1 VNGKAGQSPNDLGF
15 GSVVSRESRQR
26 LLNRDGSFNV
36 ERVGIPWYGSMSLY
50 HTLIN
55 TTWTRFLGLVSLGY
69 LVANLAFALVY
80 YGLGPGSLHGP
91 DVFAAS
97 DRLWQCFFFS
107 VQTLATIGY
116 GVVSPASHSA
126 NVVVAVESVTGLVGF
141 AVVSGIA
148 FARFARPVG
157 RFIFSDRA
165 LVAPFQGGTALMF
178 RTTNARQNQMVD
190 VHARLL
196 LARRLGPDRMEREFV
211 ELALEREHVAF
222 FPLTWTVVHPITAS
236 SPLWGADAEALGACD
251 SEFIVLMSGVD
262 ETFSQTVFARTS
274 YRGDEI
280 VFGAR
285 FVDAFD
291 RSRDDGVLRV
301 DVRKLSEIEVP
312 RSPSPPGGEGDRR

>member
-1 VNGKAGQSPNDLGF
+1 VNGRGRQGPNDLGF
-15 GSVVSRESRQR
+15 GAVVSRESRQR

-69 LVANLAFALVY
+69 LVANFGFALVY
-80 YGLGPGSLHGP
+80 FGLGPGALHGP
-91 DVFAAS
+91 EAAS
-97 DRLWQCFFFS
+97 AGERLWQCFFFS

-116 GVVSPASHSA
+116 GVVSPASHAA

-190 VHARLL
+190 VHARVL
-196 LARRLGPDRMEREFV
+196 LARRVGPDRMEREFI

-222 FPLTWTVVHPITAS
+222 FPLTWTVVHPITES
-236 SPLWGADAEALGACD
+236 SPLWGASKQALGECD
-251 SEFIVLMSGVD
+251 TEFIVLISGVD

-274 YRGDEI
+274 YRGSEI
-280 VFGAR
+280 LFGAR

-301 DVRKLSEIEVP
+301 DVRKLSQVEPAAVSPE
-312 RSPSPPGGEGDRR
+312 RSAG

>member
-1 VNGKAGQSPNDLGF
+1 VSDQAGQGPNDLGF
-15 GSVVSRESRQR
+15 GAVVSRESRQR

-36 ERVGIPWYGSMSLY
+36 ERVGLPWYNSMSLY

-55 TTWTRFLGLVSLGY
+55 TSWTRFLGLVSLGY
-69 LVANLAFALVY
+69 LLANLGFALLY
-80 YGLGPGSLHGP
+80 FGLGPGSLHGP
-91 DVFAAS
+91 DVTAEAE
-97 DRLWQCFFFS
+97 RLWQCFFFS

-116 GVVSPASHSA
+116 GVVSPATRAA

-157 RFIFSDRA
+157 RFIFSERA
-165 LVAPFQGGTALMF
+165 LVAPFKGGTGLMF
-178 RTTNARQNQMVD
+178 RTTNARQNQMLD
-190 VHARLL
+190 VHARVL
-196 LARRLGPDRMEREFV
+196 LARRIGPDRMQREFI

-222 FPLTWTVVHPITAS
+222 FPLTWTVVHPITPTG
-236 SPLWGADAEALGACD
+236 PLWGATAESLGACD
-251 SEFIVLMSGVD
+251 SEFIVLLSGVD

-274 YRGDEI
+274 YRGDEV

-301 DVRKLSEIEVP
+301 DVRKLNEYE
-312 RSPSPPGGEGDRR
+312 RSPL

>member
-1 VNGKAGQSPNDLGF
+1 VNGKRGPAPNDLGF
-15 GSVVSRESRQR
+15 GAVVSRESRRR

-36 ERVGIPWYGSMSLY
+36 SRVGIPWYGSMSLY

-55 TTWTRFLGLVSLGY
+55 TSWTRFLGLVSLGY
-69 LVANLAFALVY
+69 LIANFAFAVVY
-80 YGLGPGSLHGP
+80 FGLGAGALHGP
-91 DVFAAS
+91 EAATAGE
-97 DRLWQCFFFS
+97 RLWQCFFFS

-116 GVVSPASHSA
+116 GVVSPATHAA
-126 NVVVAVESVTGLVGF
+126 NVVVAAESVTGLVGF

-165 LVAPFQGGTALMF
+165 LVTPFQGGSALMF

-190 VHARLL
+190 VHARVL
-196 LARRLGPDRMEREFV
+196 LARRTGPDRMEREFI

-222 FPLTWTVVHPITAS
+222 FPLTWTVVHPITET
-236 SPLWGADAEALGACD
+236 SPLWGASAETLGACD
-251 SEFIVLMSGVD
+251 TEFIVLISGVD

-291 RSRDDGVLRV
+291 RSQDDGVLRV
-301 DVRKLSEIEVP
+301 DVRKLSAVERVP
-312 RSPSPPGGEGDRR
+312 I

>member
-1 VNGKAGQSPNDLGF
+1 MSLPGRPGPNDLGF

-69 LVANLAFALVY
+69 LVANFGFALVY
-80 YGLGPGSLHGP
+80 FGLGPGALHGP
-91 DVFAAS
+91 DVAAS
-97 DRLWQCFFFS
+97 PDRLWQCFFFS

-116 GVVSPASHSA
+116 GVVSPATHAA

-157 RFIFSDRA
+157 RFMFSEQA

-178 RTTNARQNQMVD
+178 RTTNARQNQMLD

-196 LARRLGPDRMEREFV
+196 LARRTGMDRMEREFI
-211 ELALEREHVAF
+211 ELALERDHVAF
-222 FPLTWTVVHPITAS
+222 FPLTWTVVHPITPE
-236 SPLWGADAEALGACD
+236 SPLWGATPASLGACD
-251 SEFIVLMSGVD
+251 TEFIVLLSGVD

-274 YRGDEI
+274 YRGDEV

-291 RSRDDGVLRV
+291 RTRDDGVLRV
-301 DVRKLSEIEVP
+301 DVRKLSQVET
-312 RSPSPPGGEGDRR
+312 RTGGA

>member
-1 VNGKAGQSPNDLGF
+1 VTGPRGQGPNDLGF
-15 GSVVSRESRQR
+15 GAVVSRESRRR

-36 ERVGIPWYGSMSLY
+36 ERVGLSRLGSMSLY

-55 TTWTRFLGLVSLGY
+55 TSWTRFLGLVSLGY
-69 LVANLAFALVY
+69 LVANFGFALVY
-80 YGLGPGSLHGP
+80 YGLGPGALNGP
-91 DVFAAS
+91 LVAAES

-116 GVVSPASHSA
+116 GVVSPATHAA

-157 RFIFSDRA
+157 RFIFSEQA

-190 VHARLL
+190 VHARVLM
-196 LARRLGPDRMEREFV
+196 ARRIGPDRMEREFV

-222 FPLTWTVVHPITAS
+222 FPLTWTVVHPITAT
-236 SPLWGADAEALGACD
+236 SPLWGATAESLGACD
-251 SEFIVLMSGVD
+251 TEFIVLISGVD
-262 ETFSQTVFARTS
+262 ETFSQTVFGRTS
-274 YRGDEI
+274 YRGDE
-280 VFGAR
+280 VLFGAR
-285 FVDAFD
+285 FADAFD
-291 RSRDDGVLRV
+291 RSQDDGVLRV
-301 DVRKLSEIEVP
+301 DVRKLSQVQPAGGTPE
-312 RSPSPPGGEGDRR
+312 RSGG

>member
-1 VNGKAGQSPNDLGF
+1 
-15 GSVVSRESRQR
+15 
-26 LLNRDGSFNV
+26 
-36 ERVGIPWYGSMSLY
+36 
-50 HTLIN
+50 
-55 TTWTRFLGLVSLGY
+55 
-69 LVANLAFALVY
+69 
-80 YGLGPGSLHGP
+80 
-91 DVFAAS
+91 
-97 DRLWQCFFFS
+97 
-107 VQTLATIGY
+107 
-116 GVVSPASHSA
+116 
-126 NVVVAVESVTGLVGF
+126 
-141 AVVSGIA
+141 
-148 FARFARPVG
+148 
-157 RFIFSDRA
+157 
-165 LVAPFQGGTALMF
+165 VAPFQAGTALMF

-312 RSPSPPGGEGDRR
+312 RSPSPPGGEGDRG

>member
-1 VNGKAGQSPNDLGF
+1 VPSVNGRPGQGPNDLGF

-50 HTLIN
+50 HTLIS

-69 LVANLAFALVY
+69 LLANLGFALVY
-80 YGLGPGSLHGP
+80 YALGPGSLHGP
-91 DVFAAS
+91 GVAGEG

-116 GVVSPASHSA
+116 GVVSPASHAA

-141 AVVSGIA
+141 ALVSGIA

-157 RFIFSDRA
+157 RFMFSERA
-165 LVAPFQGGTALMF
+165 LVAPFQAGSALMF
-178 RTTNARQNQMVD
+178 RATNARQNQMVD
-190 VHARLL
+190 VHARVL
-196 LARRLGPDRMEREFV
+196 LARRTGPDRMEREFI

-236 SPLWGADAEALGACD
+236 SPLWGATPEALGACD
-251 SEFIVLMSGVD
+251 TEFIVLISGVD

-291 RSRDDGVLRV
+291 RSRDDGIVRV
-301 DVRKLSEIEVP
+301 DVRKLSQIEPVDGAGKL
-312 RSPSPPGGEGDRR
+312 SEG